1 MDYSCTVRNDKVID
15 LRSIP
20 NQLTSFV
27 QITLFVPAYKWVRSK
42 IFQCGFISRFHTTEK
57 KSIQWFLW
65 VSNERYSQIETV
77 SSLEGWSRPRMTFLN
92 VQFRIFILLLTIAW
106 MIIML
111 LVFLI
116 FFIIYKNVSNNL
128 AAILFFS
135 KVDVGMTLSAWS
147 CESITEQIW

>member
-1 MDYSCTVRNDKVID
+1 MSYSCTVIIDKVID
-15 LRSIP
+15 LRSFP
-20 NQLTSFV
+20 NQFTSFV
-27 QITLFVPAYKWVRSK
+27 QITLFVLAYKWVRSK

-57 KSIQWFLW
+57 TSIQWFLW
-65 VSNERYSQIETV
+65 VSNERYSQIEIV
-77 SSLEGWSRPRMTFLN
+77 SSLEGWSCPRMTLN

>member
-1 MDYSCTVRNDKVID
+1 MSYSCTVRIDKVID
-15 LRSIP
+15 LRSIS
-20 NQLTSFV
+20 NQFTSFV
-27 QITLFVPAYKWVRSK
+27 QISLFVPAYKWVRSK

-65 VSNERYSQIETV
+65 VLNERYAYIESV
-77 SSLEGWSRPRMTFLN
+77 SSLEGCSRPKMTFENLK
-92 VQFRIFILLLTIAW
+92 FRIFILLLTIAW

-128 AAILFFS
+128 ARVSTQVRFKTFPQYLQRY
-135 KVDVGMTLSAWS
+135 
-147 CESITEQIW
+147 ES